1 MINKEVYENITEE
14 KLCFCDSRPDVSI
27 MKVIDY
33 YFDDE
38 QRDYRYGEGS
48 SEPDYEDVD
57 HIYHD
62 LLQIVLWMRHSR
74 KEVQ

>member
-14 KLCFCDSRPDVSI
+14 KLCFCDSRPDKSI
-27 MKVIDY
+27 NKVMEYLWKDERNDY
-33 YFDDE
+33 HD
-38 QRDYRYGEGS
+38 GEWGCDN
-48 SEPDYEDVD
+48 ED

-62 LLQIVLWMRHSR
+62 LLRIRDWMYNSR